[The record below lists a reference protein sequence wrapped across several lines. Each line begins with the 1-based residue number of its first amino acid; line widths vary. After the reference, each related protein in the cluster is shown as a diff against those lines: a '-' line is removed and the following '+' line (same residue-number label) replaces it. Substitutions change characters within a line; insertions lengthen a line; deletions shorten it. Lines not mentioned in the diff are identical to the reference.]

1 MNDRVFKDVFLDPK
15 DKFLLKGFLES
26 ILKVKIHRIIIQ
38 NIELYEGNVHLRRK
52 HLDSLLDTNEG
63 VINIEV
69 NTSTCYQT
77 VIRNFAFLAKIYANH
92 TLRGEKYQSKSKFIQ
107 INLNYHSRDKEYC
120 RVYHMQDD
128 KKKKIVENFTIY
140 QFNVDKYV
148 NLWYTK
154 CKEKI
159 KENKYLIML
168 GMNPYELEEFSKE
181 DKEVEIFMN
190 KLNRINEDPAFLN
203 LIDYEEDNIRWMNAM
218 KEEARERG
226 LKTGFR
232 KGKKL
237 GIEAGKAEGR
247 AEGRVEGRAEG
258 RAEGILFT
266 AKNLLK
272 NGMSLTEVSKNTG
285 LSIENLKSL

>member
-1 MNDRVFKDVFLDPK
+1 
-15 DKFLLKGFLES
+15 
-26 ILKVKIHRIIIQ
+26 
-38 NIELYEGNVHLRRK
+38 
-52 HLDSLLDTNEG
+52 
-63 VINIEV
+63 
-69 NTSTCYQT
+69 
-77 VIRNFAFLAKIYANH
+77 
-92 TLRGEKYQSKSKFIQ
+92 
-107 INLNYHSRDKEYC
+107 
-120 RVYHMQDD
+120 
-128 KKKKIVENFTIY
+128 
-140 QFNVDKYV
+140 
-148 NLWYTK
+148 
-154 CKEKI
+154 
-159 KENKYLIML
+159 ML
-168 GMNPYELEEFSKE
+168 FRSGMNPYELEEFSKE

-218 KEEARERG
+218 KEESRERG